1 MPYCII
7 TYDVEQKRVNRV
19 QKALRRYFTWV
30 QNSVFEGEIQESKLA
45 KCLQEL
51 QRIIKEDSDSIY
63 VYQFT
68 LQSQCQKKVL
78 GHAKGVVLNIIR

>member
-7 TYDVEQKRVNRV
+7 TYDIEQKRVNRV
-19 QKALRRYFTWV
+19 QKVLRRYFTWV
-30 QNSVFEGEIQESKLA
+30 QNSVFEGEIQEGKLA

-51 QRIIKEDSDSIY
+51 QRIIKNNVDSIY
-63 VYQFT
+63 IYQFT

-78 GHAKGVVLNIIR
+78 GHEKGNILNLIR